1 MDFDPK
7 CFFENPPRMKED
19 LKDYIKD
26 LAEKIVKKISAFCKI
41 LFEGERITP
50 KHIKSVIF
58 AICPDPITTYNR
70 QGLCAQKVL
79 LKPIYKVICKSI
91 DQATNSEDTK
101 YGGLERKIVKACG
114 KYFSDLKMASN
125 TSVAVAAVISTI
137 CGIIL
142 QSAQDNVPN
151 IKTLTLDSVKQFG
164 TTYSGSSGQYP
175 YCSLIRFI
183 KIVEVFD
190 PTPISSKPVV
200 SKPKP
205 VVSKPKPVVSK
216 PQKELKP
223 VIVYDK
229 IENKQVHFKKDDAK
243 SNVKRPRPSTPE
255 NCFWED

>member
-1 MDFDPK
+1 M
-7 CFFENPPRMKED
+7 
-19 LKDYIKD
+19 
-26 LAEKIVKKISAFCKI
+26 
-41 LFEGERITP
+41 FEGERITP

-70 QGLCAQKVL
+70 QGLCAQKG
-79 LKPIYKVICKSI
+79 VIETDLQVCCKSI

-114 KYFSDLKMASN
+114 KYFSDFKMASN

-205 VVSKPKPVVSK
+205 VVSKP
-216 PQKELKP
+216 QKELKP
-223 VIVYDK
+223 AIVYDK

-255 NCFWED
+255 NCFWEDY